1 MDFQSHNSSCL
12 TIKFFIMSS
21 VKYRV
26 REFTPTAKQGGSHS
40 FYAEAVVSTDI
51 TANELAKKIAARTG
65 MRSYEAAAA
74 IHAIAD
80 IVAEETLEGSR
91 VSLANEDGTTLV
103 AIYPKVSGSI
113 SDAEVLA
120 NPQKF
125 NNAKKATE
133 DMLTADRLQWT
144 LGASIGIK
152 YSRQFALNKTAKKVK
167 YNAADVVADE
177 DTTGTGTD
185 TGGTTKPAAPTDS
198 KSSGS
203 GSASSGNE

>member
-1 MDFQSHNSSCL
+1 MFNN
-12 TIKFFIMSS
+12 KFFIMSS

-113 SDAEVLA
+113 SDAEVQA
-120 NPQKF
+120 NPQKY

-177 DTTGTGTD
+177 GTTDAGGTGTD

-198 KSSGS
+198 KSSNS